1 VFPCVGKYFSEF
13 NSNGDEPMHWLIA
26 IIINL
31 ASLAVPAT
39 EPTKTEQARDA
50 KSITWQKTDGD
61 RTK

>member
-1 VFPCVGKYFSEF
+1 
-13 NSNGDEPMHWLIA
+13 MHWLIA